1 LASIDDVF
9 VDAAGKPRLIDCGVL
24 YVDLL
29 GVSAMTE
36 AGDPQQELAD
46 LDAVL
51 RGSFRDY
58 HRSNEWIATMFSDL
72 LVIAT
77 PADGPEVLAGLIEQ
91 GALLQLDLA
100 LKGFFLRGGFA
111 VGLFHDMEDIVF
123 GPALVE
129 AHELEQNEAVHPRVV
144 LSSHA
149 SECVKGH
156 DVPLMLDQDGRPFV
170 NYLAPAF
177 DDMTVDVDRVLDA
190 HRLVVSRK
198 LRRFRDDS
206 RRWDKY
212 RWVAEFHNAVCASRR
227 PESPKLLIDVER
239 TDKRF
244 GTFT

>member
-9 VDAAGKPRLIDCGVL
+9 VDGAGKPRLIDCGVL
-24 YVDLL
+24 YIDLL

-36 AGDPQQELAD
+36 ARDPQQELAD

-72 LVIAT
+72 LVVAT

-129 AHELEQNEAVHPRVV
+129 AHRLEQDRAVHPRVV
-144 LSSHA
+144 LSDHA
-149 SECVKGH
+149 TKCVKGH
-156 DVPLMLDQDGRPFV
+156 DVPLMVDSDGRAFV
-170 NYLAPAF
+170 DYLAPAF
-177 DDMTVDVDRVLDA
+177 DDTTVDVDRVLDS
-190 HRLVVSRK
+190 HRKVVGGK
-198 LRRFRDDS
+198 LRRYREDS
-206 RRWDKY
+206 HRWSKY
-212 RWVAEFHNAVCASRR
+212 RWVAEYHNAVCGQRR
-227 PESPKLLIDVER
+227 PESPKLLIDVGR

-244 GTFT
+244 GKFR